1 MLTMANQSDSMY
13 FKADR
18 AGLRR
23 MAPVQSTSKHF
34 EVDQSAF
41 SRQIEAHKS
50 GSMWIEVL
58 SSWLIE
64 VNEGTSKQIKDHQ
77 GGSDTGLL

>member
-1 MLTMANQSDSMY
+1 VIRCASKLIAP
-13 FKADR
+13 DR

-23 MAPVQSTSKHF
+23 IAPVQSKSKHF

-41 SRQIEAHKS
+41 SMQVKALKS
-50 GSMWIEVL
+50 GSKWIEVL
-58 SSWLIE
+58 SSWLIKVKE
-64 VNEGTSKQIKDHQ
+64 STSRQIKDHQ

>member
-1 MLTMANQSDSMY
+1 MLFMVNQSDSMC

-18 AGLRR
+18 AGSRR
-23 MAPVQSTSKHF
+23 IAPVLSTSKHF

-41 SRQIEAHKS
+41 SRQIIALKS
-50 GSMWIEVL
+50 GSKWIEVL
-58 SSWLIE
+58 TSRLFE
-64 VNEGTSKQIKDHQ
+64 VNETTSKQIKDHQ

>member
-1 MLTMANQSDSMY
+1 MR

-18 AGLRR
+18 AGSRR
-23 MAPVQSTSKHF
+23 IAPVQSTSKHF

-50 GSMWIEVL
+50 ESKWIEVL
-58 SSWLIE
+58 SSRLIE
-64 VNEGTSKQIKDHQ
+64 VNESTSKQFKDHQ